1 MKSNLSCLSVQI
13 LYLEVIQ
20 TISSVVD
27 LSSGALM
34 SYSFECSLILLDEAN
49 LLEKMKFTISR
60 TEQFL
65 DLANLPNLYT
75 KDTDCE
81 INTLNL

>member
-1 MKSNLSCLSVQI
+1 
-13 LYLEVIQ
+13 
-20 TISSVVD
+20 VVD

-34 SYSFECSLILLDEAN
+34 SYSFEFFYSSLILLDEAN
-49 LLEKMKFTISR
+49 LLEKMKFAISR